1 MGLALGFFRV
11 FHKSHLLW
19 HFGGILGGFPGCG
32 SFGGREVHVRLRAF
46 AGKKPRFGQRV
57 FVASTAVVVG
67 DVELADDVSVW
78 YGAVIRADLNEVRV
92 GRRSNIQDNAVIHVD
107 TDAPTY
113 VGEDVTVGHS
123 AILHGC
129 RVENGALIGMH
140 ATVLNGAVVGEGALV
155 AAGALVPP
163 GMQVPPGML
172 AAGVPAKVVRAVKD
186 EERGRVWAGLV
197 HYLQLKS
204 RYLAE
209 EDQERELKVFSDW
222 EKLL

>member
-1 MGLALGFFRV
+1 MRV
-11 FHKSHLLW
+11 RS
-19 HFGGILGGFPGCG
+19 
-32 SFGGREVHVRLRAF
+32 F

-57 FVASTAVVVG
+57 FLASTAVVVG
-67 DVELADDVSVW
+67 DVELGDDVSVW
-78 YGAVIRADLNEVRV
+78 YGAVIRADLNSVFV
-92 GRRSNIQDNAVIHVD
+92 GARSNVQDNAVIHVD
-107 TDAPTY
+107 TDAPTW

-129 RVENGALIGMH
+129 RVERGALIGMH

-163 GMQVPPGML
+163 GMEVPPGML
-172 AAGVPAKVVRAVKD
+172 AAGVPAKVVRPVKD
-186 EERGRVWAGLV
+186 EERERVRAGLV

-209 EDQERELKVFSDW
+209 AAEEHELSEISDW
-222 EKLL
+222 EKLA

>member
-1 MGLALGFFRV
+1 MLL
-11 FHKSHLLW
+11 HLDW
-19 HFGGILGGFPGCG
+19 ILGVFSGCG
-32 SFGGREVHVRLRAF
+32 SFGGREVRVRLRAF
-46 AGKKPRFGQRV
+46 AGKRPRFGQRV
-57 FVASTAVVVG
+57 FLASTAVVVG

-129 RVENGALIGMH
+129 RVENGALVGMH
-140 ATVLNGAVVGEGALV
+140 ATVLNGALVGEGALV

-172 AAGVPAKVVRAVKD
+172 VAGVPAKVVRPVKD
-186 EERGRVWAGLV
+186 EERERVRAGLV
-197 HYLQLKS
+197 HYLELKS

-209 EDQERELKVFSDW
+209 EDQEKELACLSDW